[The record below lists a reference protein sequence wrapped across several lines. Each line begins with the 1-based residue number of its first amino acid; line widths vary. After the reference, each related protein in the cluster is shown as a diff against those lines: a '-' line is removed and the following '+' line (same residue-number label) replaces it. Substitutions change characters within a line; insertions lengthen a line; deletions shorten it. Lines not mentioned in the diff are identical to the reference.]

1 MPWYLRMII
10 VACGVLLFNALPAQ
24 QRESGVWQILHGC
37 QLVDAADNQGDRFKV
52 QHANQTFSI
61 RLYFVESPEA
71 DDSDLDRV
79 RDQARYFS
87 LPETDIISAGKV
99 AKKFSERFLRGT
111 FTVITQ
117 WQDARASKG
126 PGYFALIEKE
136 GRLLSA
142 ELLQHGAA
150 RLYGMPTQSSWPG
163 GLAPRA
169 YLNVLKQHERTAQR
183 TAAGIWA
190 QATAAPQLAA
200 LPQLGHTHNTATT
213 APQDVALATSSPTG
227 KIILNTADAAA
238 LQSLPGIGP
247 ALAARI
253 IAARPLSTLD
263 ALTAIPGISAN
274 TIDAFRAWVLVDA
287 PPPPPYT
294 AAFYL
299 ADRASYLNREVTV
312 HVTSVAQTD
321 LAAPASFRAVRLHT
335 TYNGA
340 DGGAIDTFIPD
351 EFYDSFIQYYRQPGR
366 DLTAL
371 LFQYDSDVVLVYRR
385 K

>member
-1 MPWYLRMII
+1 MLI
-10 VACGVLLFNALPAQ
+10 VACGVLLCNALPAQ

-52 QHANQTFSI
+52 KHANETFSI
-61 RLYFVESPEA
+61 RLYFVDSPES
-71 DDSDLDRV
+71 DHSDLDRV

-99 AKKFSERFLRGT
+99 AKKLSERFLSGS

-117 WQDARASKG
+117 WQDARASKA

-142 ELLQHGAA
+142 ALVQHGAA
-150 RLYGMPTQSSWPG
+150 RLYGMPTQTRWPG
-163 GLAPRA
+163 GIAPRA
-169 YLNVLKQHERTAQR
+169 YLNQLKQHERSAQR
-183 TAAGIWA
+183 SAAGIWA
-190 QATAAPQLAA
+190 HATNAAQLAG
-200 LPQLGHTHNTATT
+200 LNRLGSLAHADL

-227 KIILNTADAAA
+227 KIILNTADEAA
-238 LQSLPGIGP
+238 LQTLPGIGP

-253 IAARPLSTLD
+253 IAARPLSTVD
-263 ALTAIPGISAN
+263 ALAEIHGISAN
-274 TIDAFRAWVLVDA
+274 TIDAFRDRVLVDA
-287 PPPPPYT
+287 PPPAPYT

-299 ADRASYLNREVTV
+299 ADHANYLNREVTV

-321 LAAPASFRAVRLHT
+321 RAAPASFRAVRLHT

-351 EFYDSFIQYYRQPGR
+351 EFYDSFIQYYRKPGR